1 MPPLCRARRHGPDCP
16 QLEACRASRNPQL
29 AAIVTIALET
39 GLRRSELLGLTWDRV
54 DLSRWC
60 DSAGGNKVRQAARS
74 PDAAGGPRC
83 SRCSGPT
90 GRVWRQR
97 RIRTAVDD
105 AGRSLQVLKELL
117 SHADIKTALIYAR
130 PPEPSSSAE

>member
-54 DLSRWC
+54 DLSRGVIRLEVTK
-60 DSAGGNKVRQAARS
+60 SGRRREVPMRQAVHDVLVALAQ
-74 PDAAGGPRC
+74 PAACGG
-83 SRCSGPT
+83 SVGS
-90 GRVWRQR
+90 
-97 RIRTAVDD
+97 
-105 AGRSLQVLKELL
+105 
-117 SHADIKTALIYAR
+117 AR
-130 PPEPSSSAE
+130 PSMMQGVASKF